1 MDLTDVLYEKKGGIA
16 TVTINR
22 PEKRN
27 ALRAKTYDDM
37 IVCFEDAANDTEVGV
52 IVLTGAGDKAF
63 SAGGDVEGQS
73 KRTPDIARPHLRR
86 VEKLSTL
93 IRTCGKPVVAAVN
106 GYAIGGGHELHLF
119 CDLTIAADT
128 AKFGQVG
135 PKVGSIPIWG
145 ATQLLPRLVGEKK
158 AREILFLCRQYTAQE
173 ALEMGLVNKV
183 VPAADLMKE
192 VYAWCEEILD
202 KSPQSL
208 RIAKLALNM
217 ESDVTFHASFHAGA
231 EMLSMF
237 TGTDEN
243 MEGVRAFLDKRK
255 PEYRKFRRSQAS

>member
-1 MDLTDVLYEKKGGIA
+1 MAYEEIVYAEDGPVG
-16 TVTINR
+16 TITLNR
-22 PEKRN
+22 P
-27 ALRAKTYDDM
+27 DDGNM
-37 IVCFEDAANDTEVGV
+37 FTPRMCHEIRDCINEIRRETRTRV
-52 IVLTGAGDKAF
+52 IVLTGAGARFFCIGGRKEGMEHTTLY
-63 SAGGDVEGQS
+63 AG
-73 KRTPDIARPHLRR
+73 
-86 VEKLSTL
+86 TL
-93 IRTCGKPVVAAVN
+93 PTLEMYESIDRLQKPVIASVN
-106 GYAIGGGHELHLF
+106 GYAVGGGHELHLF

-145 ATQLLPRLVGEKK
+145 ATQMLPRLVGEKK

-183 VPAADLMKE
+183 VPAAALMAE
-192 VYAWCEEILD
+192 VGAWCQEILD
-202 KSPQSL
+202 KSPHSL

-237 TGTDEN
+237 TGTEEN
-243 MEGVRAFLDKRK
+243 MEGVTAFLEKRK
-255 PEYRKFRRSQAS
+255 PNYRKFRKSSS

>member
-1 MDLTDVLYEKKGGIA
+1 MEFADILYEKKDGAAWI
-16 TVTINR
+16 TINR
-22 PEKRN
+22 PERRN
-27 ALRAKTYDDM
+27 ALRARTYEELTAA
-37 IVCFEDAANDTEVGV
+37 FEDAASDTAIGV

-73 KRTPDIARPHLRR
+73 VRTSDMARTHLRR
-86 VEKLSTL
+86 VEKLSTT
-93 IRTCGKPVVAAVN
+93 IRGCGKPVIAAVN

-128 AKFGQVG
+128 ARFGQVG
-135 PKVGSIPIWG
+135 PKVGSVPVWG
-145 ATQLLPRLVGEKK
+145 ATQLLPRMVGEKK

-183 VPAADLMKE
+183 VPADRLRAE
-192 VYAWCEEILD
+192 VDAWCQEILD

-217 ESDVTFHASFHAGA
+217 ESDVSFHASFHAGA
-231 EMLSMF
+231 EMLSMV
-237 TGTDEN
+237 TGNEEN
-243 MEGVRAFLDKRK
+243 MEGVRAFLEKRK
-255 PEYRKFRRSQAS
+255 PNYRRFRGQAPA